1 MESQVDMP
9 RRCRKQS
16 SAPPVHL
23 CVGGQGWP
31 KVASRPAALVQGTAV
46 RCFAMSY
53 THQYITP
60 HLLHLGCAKL
70 LGARM
75 RCHLPP
81 PLKVMRVSTSGLPV
95 ESCVGVRQE
104 DRLSTH
110 PSHPTQHTSIQRA
123 HLSPASPA
131 SPPSQPS
138 PSPAQLSY
146 HPDPG
151 PLPHATPAP
160 LQPHHPPALSFYP
173 PGCRSNQ

>member
-1 MESQVDMP
+1 MP

-95 ESCVGVRQE
+95 ESCVGARQE
-104 DRLSTH
+104 DCLGT
-110 PSHPTQHTSIQRA
+110 PTSHNASPTYTLPTNAYSP
-123 HLSPASPA
+123 LPCPSPAS
-131 SPPSQPS
+131 S

-151 PLPHATPAP
+151 PLPHPTPAP
-160 LQPHHPPALSFYP
+160 LQPHHPALSLSS